1 MSTFGSELIHDFHFE
16 KHLKQSVPVQVYFE
30 GIHEQIGLIT
40 AYDSY
45 FVEVEGTLFNR
56 KLFTFIS
63 RPGY

>member
-1 MSTFGSELIHDFHFE
+1 M
-16 KHLKQSVPVQVYFE
+16 YFE